1 MVSVGEPHHEDRPLA
16 RLVHWPGQPGPLQ
29 RGGVHRPDIPRGE
42 QGVHRPDIP
51 RGEQGVHR
59 PVIPR
64 GEQGVHRP
72 DIPRGEWYD
81 QTEKVEC
88 TLYTQPVW
96 TVY

>member
-51 RGEQGVHR
+51 RGE
-59 PVIPR
+59 
-64 GEQGVHRP
+64 
-72 DIPRGEWYD
+72 WYD

>member
-29 RGGVHRPDIPRGE
+29 RGGVHRPDILRGE
-42 QGVHRPDIP
+42 QGVHRPD
-51 RGEQGVHR
+51 
-59 PVIPR
+59 IPR